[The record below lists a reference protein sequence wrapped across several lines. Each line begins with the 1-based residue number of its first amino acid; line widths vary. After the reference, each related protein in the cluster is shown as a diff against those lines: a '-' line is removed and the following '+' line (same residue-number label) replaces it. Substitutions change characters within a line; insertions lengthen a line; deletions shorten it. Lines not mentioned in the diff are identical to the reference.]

1 MTRTAGDSAAITD
14 GGDLPL
20 VLAGPLLRRIEAR
33 RLVLWLATS
42 QVARLRLELDL
53 GEAGTAIHELEPGTP
68 ACRHLAAGR
77 HLHYLLVDVPLATP
91 LPVGRWIGYRLA
103 LTPLDPLD
111 PLGPSDP
118 LAPVPATDDQERP
131 ATIRTPYRDGS
142 FHARDDEASHRA
154 PTDEPGGPLHANLQS
169 APRKAA
175 MPAWRDL
182 TQWAPDLCYPGR
194 TSPGFVFLPQVAAL
208 LHGSC
213 RKPHYPSGDGLAVAD
228 RLLAELI
235 AAGEIPGVP
244 PPIPEPHPSPV
255 PPESA
260 GAADKSDN
268 SDNSD
273 EPDTRGTASTPAT
286 SGLEVLP
293 GLTSTP
299 DAPGTPGIPAE
310 SLPAW
315 PSALLLT
322 GDQIYADDVGGP
334 LLRAIHQLIP
344 RLGLPNEILAEGG
357 LSGLADAAAL
367 YRHPAGYYR
376 RESLLPRHKHNYALR
391 EILFGGVE
399 KPIFT
404 TDSAHNHLITLGE
417 ILAMYLLVWS
427 PAPWA
432 GLDLDPPP
440 GLDPAALALYETERQ
455 AIAAFVAD
463 LPAVRRL
470 LAHLPVAMI
479 FDDHDITDDWN
490 LSREWEE
497 IAYGHPFSRRVI
509 GNALLGYLLNQAWG
523 NAPEAFPDELLAL
536 AGQALAA
543 PGCEAH
549 ETCIARLLRFEQ
561 WHYTWL
567 TTPPLVVI
575 DSRTRRWR
583 SEVAARQPSGLMDW
597 EALTDLQQL
606 LRGQPAALLV
616 SPAPIFG
623 VKLIEALQRLVTWF
637 GHPLMVDAENWM
649 AHPGAAH
656 AILNIFRHPKT
667 PRHFVV
673 LSGDVHYS
681 FVYDVELR
689 GRVRGPDIWQI
700 CASGLRNEFPH
711 RLLAVLDH
719 GNRWLYSPRS
729 PLNWFTRRRHM
740 RVIPRKPEGT
750 PHGRRLLNGSG
761 IGVVELDAE
770 GVPWRIRVL
779 LASGRWVLFSRREE
793 ESRLD

>member
-1 MTRTAGDSAAITD
+1 MAKAPTNRF
-14 GGDLPL
+14 DLPL
-20 VLAGPLLRRIEAR
+20 VLAGPLLRRLEER

-42 QVARLRLELDL
+42 QVARLRLELT
-53 GEAGTAIHELEPGTP
+53 AGDAWNAIHELEPGTP
-68 ACRHLAAGR
+68 ACRHLAAGAR
-77 HLHYLLVDVPLATP
+77 LHYLLVDIRLAAS

-103 LTPLDPLD
+103 LAPLTSGGYQATTGNPATAGTSKATLDHQAAPDTLGTLDNQTTTGNQAAASGPAPLDWHD
-111 PLGPSDP
+111 W
-118 LAPVPATDDQERP
+118 TD
-131 ATIRTPYRDGS
+131 
-142 FHARDDEASHRA
+142 
-154 PTDEPGGPLHANLQS
+154 
-169 APRKAA
+169 
-175 MPAWRDL
+175 
-182 TQWAPDLCYPGR
+182 WAPDLCYPGQS
-194 TSPGFVFLPQVAAL
+194 SPGFVFLPQVATL

-213 RKPHYPSGDGLAVAD
+213 RKPHYPSGDGLAAAD

-235 AAGEIPGVP
+235 AAGRQDTSIASVAPQARESQSSQVQ
-244 PPIPEPHPSPV
+244 PSRLPAGTTDACGPV
-255 PPESA
+255 DAA
-260 GAADKSDN
+260 G
-268 SDNSD
+268 
-273 EPDTRGTASTPAT
+273 T
-286 SGLEVLP
+286 SGIAGE
-293 GLTSTP
+293 
-299 DAPGTPGIPAE
+299 APPC
-310 SLPAW
+310 W
-315 PSALLLT
+315 PSALILT

-334 LLRAIHQLIP
+334 LLRAIHGLIS
-344 RLGLPNEILAEGG
+344 RLGLPTESLAGG
-357 LSGLADAAAL
+357 ELQGLTDAAAL

-376 RESLLPRHKHNYALR
+376 RESLLPRHKHSYALR

-427 PAPWA
+427 PAPWM
-432 GLDLDPPP
+432 GLDLDPPAW
-440 GLDPAALALYETERQ
+440 LDATTLALYETERQ

-479 FDDHDITDDWN
+479 FDDHDISDDWN

-497 IAYGHPFSRRVI
+497 IAYGHPLSRRVI

-523 NAPEAFPDELLAL
+523 NAPDAFEEDLLIQ

-543 PGCEAH
+543 PGGKAH
-549 ETCIARLLRFEQ
+549 EACIDRLLRCEHWQ
-561 WHYTWL
+561 YTWP
-567 TTPPLVVI
+567 TTPLLVVI

-583 SEVAARQPSGLMDW
+583 SEVAARQPSGLLDW

-623 VKLIEALQRLVTWF
+623 VKLIETLQQLITWL

-711 RLLAVLDH
+711 RLLAILDH
-719 GNRWLYSPRS
+719 ANRWLYSPRS

-779 LASGRWVLFSRREE
+779 LSSGRWVLFSRREE

>member
-1 MTRTAGDSAAITD
+1 MTPPRDQNLS
-14 GGDLPL
+14 L

-42 QVARLRLELDL
+42 QVARLRLELRS
-53 GEAGTAIHELEPGTP
+53 GEDWIASHEIDPGTP
-68 ACRHLAAGR
+68 ACRHLAAGQ
-77 HLHYLLVDVPLATP
+77 HLHYLLVDVRLTVS
-91 LPVGRWIGYRLA
+91 LPMGRWIDYRL
-103 LTPLDPLD
+103 L
-111 PLGPSDP
+111 
-118 LAPVPATDDQERP
+118 LAPLVTGGEQVA
-131 ATIRTPYRDGS
+131 
-142 FHARDDEASHRA
+142 AS
-154 PTDEPGGPLHANLQS
+154 GW
-169 APRKAA
+169 AA
-175 MPAWRDL
+175 ADWHDASR
-182 TQWAPDLCYPGR
+182 WAPDLCYPGR
-194 TSPGFVFLPQVAAL
+194 TSPGFVFLPRVATL

-213 RKPHYPSGDGLAVAD
+213 RKPHYPSGDGLAAAD
-228 RLLAELI
+228 DLLAALVVAGGRDG
-235 AAGEIPGVP
+235 AAVPGDQGATAEGKP
-244 PPIPEPHPSPV
+244 
-255 PPESA
+255 SA
-260 GAADKSDN
+260 GDCREGVGHS
-268 SDNSD
+268 
-273 EPDTRGTASTPAT
+273 PGHASPCH
-286 SGLEVLP
+286 
-293 GLTSTP
+293 
-299 DAPGTPGIPAE
+299 
-310 SLPAW
+310 SLPAYPHETALHAADNERPSGDLPAQERNLDTLMAGNPGTRGLAASPPSW

-344 RLGLPNEILAEGG
+344 RLGLPNEMLAGG
-357 LSGLADAAAL
+357 ELQGLGDAAAL

-376 RESLLPRHKHNYALR
+376 RESLLPRHKHSYALR
-391 EILFGGVE
+391 EVLFGGVE

-427 PAPWA
+427 PAPWV

-440 GLDPAALALYETERQ
+440 GLDLAARAQYATERQ

-463 LPAVRRL
+463 LPRVRRL

-497 IAYGHPFSRRVI
+497 IAYGHPLSRRVI

-523 NAPEAFPDELLAL
+523 NAPEAYPDELLAL

-543 PGCEAH
+543 PGSEAH
-549 ETCIARLLRFEQ
+549 ETCIARLLKFEQ
-561 WHYTWL
+561 WQYTWP

-583 SEVAARQPSGLMDW
+583 AETAARQPSGLLDW
-597 EALTDLQQL
+597 EGLTDLQQL

-770 GVPWRIRVL
+770 GVPWRIRIL
-779 LASGRWVLFSRREE
+779 LASGRWVLFNRREE